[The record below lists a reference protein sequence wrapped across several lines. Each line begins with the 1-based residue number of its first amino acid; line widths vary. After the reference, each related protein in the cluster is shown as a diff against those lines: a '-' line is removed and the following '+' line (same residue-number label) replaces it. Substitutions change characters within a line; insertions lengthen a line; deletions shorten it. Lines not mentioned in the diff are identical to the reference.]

1 MVRKVIRKRTNC
13 IRCGEYKACRNAI
26 YGFVCYK
33 CLEPDDVVLCSE
45 CGKPKRYGLF
55 PVLRSA
61 DGHII
66 RKSFCDECNRKLGRH
81 KYKKPRKN
89 KNKFHNIVHVIK
101 VLESLY
107 IVDNIEEPVNVK
119 KDQSGKVIINMK
131 DVMKV
136 FARSE
141 LNPKLLTE
149 TEKELY
155 KSVLRGKW
163 EVL

>member
-26 YGFVCYK
+26 YGFVCFK

-66 RKSFCDECNRKLGRH
+66 RKSFCDECNRK
-81 KYKKPRKN
+81 KPRKN
-89 KNKFHNIVHVIK
+89 KKRIPPLIVRIMK
-101 VLESLY
+101 LKSLY
-107 IVDNIEEPVNVK
+107 FVDNIEEPVNVK

-136 FARSE
+136 FGRSE

-149 TEKELY
+149 NEKELY

>member
-1 MVRKVIRKRTNC
+1 MVRKVIRKWTNC

-26 YGFVCYK
+26 YAFVCFK

-61 DGHII
+61 EGHII

-89 KNKFHNIVHVIK
+89 KNN
-101 VLESLY
+101 
-107 IVDNIEEPVNVK
+107 IVDNIEKPVNVK
-119 KDQSGKVIINMK
+119 KDQSGNVIINMK

-136 FARSE
+136 FARFK

>member
-13 IRCGEYKACRNAI
+13 IRCGEYKACRNVI
-26 YGFVCYK
+26 YGFVCFK

-89 KNKFHNIVHVIK
+89 KNK
-101 VLESLY
+101 VLKSLY

-119 KDQSGKVIINMK
+119 KDQSGNVIINMK

-141 LNPKLLTE
+141 RNPKLLTE